1 VQLDKTH
8 IAIRE
13 RAFLDTLDLTLRVIR
28 RHAGPATAA
37 LLAGALPMALL
48 NGWLIGWMTLGPIPD
63 LAKSRYVWN
72 MLLLVFIEAPLAT
85 VPLTL
90 YLGAV
95 MFLDKTS
102 VRQICVDCWQ
112 LSGRI
117 FWSLGVMR
125 GVFLAWLFVLT
136 IGPDEET
143 QPFEVFLVML
153 ALYVG
158 VVRAVRPFVNEI
170 ILLERNPLRKKSG
183 QTMTVGRRSA
193 ALHGPNSGDLFGRW
207 LGSACIGVMLTT
219 SIVFT
224 FWSLSGLLLNDWEW
238 GSIMM
243 HVLIPIAMW
252 MVAGYFG
259 VVRFLS
265 YLDLRIRREGWE
277 VELRMRA
284 EAQRIAK
291 HAIT

>member
-8 IAIRE
+8 IVIRE
-13 RAFLDTLDLTLRVIR
+13 RGFLDTLDLTLHVIR
-28 RHAGPATAA
+28 RHAAPATAA
-37 LLAGALPMALL
+37 LLLGALPIAVFNCWLL
-48 NGWLIGWMTLGPIPD
+48 GWMTVGPDPAI
-63 LAKSRYVWN
+63 AKARYVWN

-85 VPLTL
+85 VLLTL
-90 YLGAV
+90 YLGSV

-102 VRQICVDCWQ
+102 VRQILADCWQ

-117 FWSLGVMR
+117 FWSLGTMR
-125 GVFLAWLFVLT
+125 GVFLAWLFVLA

-143 QPFEVFLVML
+143 QPFEVFLVLL
-153 ALYVG
+153 AIYVG

-170 ILLERNPLRKKSG
+170 ILLERNPLRKKRG
-183 QTMTVGRRSA
+183 QPMTVGRRSA

-207 LGSACIGVMLTT
+207 LGAACIAVLLTT
-219 SIVFT
+219 SIAFT

-238 GSIMM
+238 GPIMM

-252 MVAGYFG
+252 MVVGYFG

-284 EAQRIAK
+284 EAQRITR
-291 HAIT
+291 HVMT